1 MNILLVGAGSETSK
15 LSFTLSEHKH
25 TIQAQLAMFA
35 VNHLDMFDFK
45 LIIVVSP
52 EASVQID
59 TLVQA
64 AENGKTIFIVA
75 GASDGLAAWAAGTGV
90 PTYAYPLT
98 GVDLD
103 NMLAEVRRVDA
114 GGVAGDDHYRRIVLG
129 GDIAARIQGQMN
141 ARKIVVTSPKGGTG
155 KTTVSVNLAV
165 ALALSGVTTYLVD
178 ADANAGSLQYHLR
191 LEQINTNL
199 IGLLR
204 RMVDSPA
211 KQNTDAMGAIAAG
224 GAYLS
229 AFTPIDKLPTLKVLP
244 GMVTDELGDKALMD
258 EGVINSTIQGLFDAG
273 VASGGVV
280 IMDVGINPS
289 HPVHRAALRNA
300 EAIAI
305 VIKPEVPDLA
315 ETRRWISRMIASL
328 SGTVGRMSA
337 VEFVGSRVKLCYN
350 MVVGDEFKKAHK
362 MLLGALSEDEINI
375 NLPPNGILPV
385 VDPRIAA
392 HAVNSDNI
400 EDILVWRY
408 KLEKLEELVPFVES
422 LLAFASHF
430 VPAVREGAA
439 RVGLL
444 PGQQKKKQQ
453 KKRGFL
459 KG

>member
-15 LSFTLSEHKH
+15 LNLALSEHKH

-35 VNHLDMFDFK
+35 VNHLEMLNFK
-45 LIIVVSP
+45 LMIVVSP
-52 EASVQID
+52 EASVQVN

-64 AENGKTIFIVA
+64 AENGKMIFIVA
-75 GASDGLAAWAAGTGV
+75 GAADGLAAWAAGTGV
-90 PTYAYPLT
+90 PTFSYPLT
-98 GVDLD
+98 GVELD
-103 NMLAEVRRVDA
+103 KLLAEVRRADA
-114 GGVAGDDHYRRIVLG
+114 GGVAEDDTYRKIVLG

-155 KTTVSVNLAV
+155 KTTVAVNLAV

-178 ADANAGSLQYHLR
+178 ADANAGALQYHLR
-191 LEQINTNL
+191 LEEINTTL

-204 RMVDSPA
+204 MMADNPPRQA
-211 KQNTDAMGAIAAG
+211 ADAMGVIAASG
-224 GAYLS
+224 KYLA
-229 AFTPIDKLPTLKVLP
+229 AFTPMDKLPTLKVLP
-244 GMVTDELGDKALMD
+244 GLVTDDLGDKALQNED
-258 EGVINSTIQGLFDAG
+258 VINNTIRGLFETG

-315 ETRRWISRMIASL
+315 ETRRWIARMISSL
-328 SGTVGRMSA
+328 SGAVGKMSA
-337 VEFVGSRVKLCYN
+337 LEFVGSRVKLCYN
-350 MVVGDEFKKAHK
+350 MVVGDEFKKAHRT
-362 MLLGALSEDEINI
+362 LQNALSEDQINI
-375 NLPPNGILPV
+375 TLAPNGILPV

-392 HAVNSDNI
+392 HAVNSDNV

-408 KLEKLEELVPFVES
+408 KKEKLEELAPFTES
-422 LLAFASHF
+422 LLGFAAHF

-444 PGQQKKKQQ
+444 PGQQKKK
-453 KKRGFL
+453 GWL
-459 KG
+459 K

>member
-15 LSFTLSEHKH
+15 LNLALSEQKH

-35 VNHLDMFDFK
+35 VNHLDMFNFK

-52 EASVQID
+52 EASIQID

-64 AENGKTIFIVA
+64 AEKGKMIFIVA
-75 GASDGLAAWAAGTGV
+75 GAADGLAAWASGTGV
-90 PTYAYPLT
+90 PTFAYPLT
-98 GVDLD
+98 GVELD
-103 NMLAEVRRVDA
+103 KMLAEVRRADA
-114 GGVAGDDHYRRIVLG
+114 GGIAEDGHYRKIVLG

-141 ARKIVVTSPKGGTG
+141 ARKIVITSPKGGTG

-178 ADANAGSLQYHLR
+178 ADANAGALQYHLR
-191 LEQINTNL
+191 LEQINTTL

-204 RMVDSPA
+204 RMADTPA
-211 KQNTDAMGAIAAG
+211 KQSSDAMSAIAAG
-224 GAYLS
+224 GRYLA
-229 AFTPIDKLPTLKVLP
+229 AFTPIENLPTLKVLP
-244 GMVTDELGDKALMD
+244 GMVTDDLGDKALQRED
-258 EGVINSTIQGLFDAG
+258 VINNTIQGLFEAG

-315 ETRRWISRMIASL
+315 ETRRWIARMISSL
-328 SGTVGRMSA
+328 SGSVGKVSA
-337 VEFVGSRVKLCYN
+337 EEFIGSRVKLCYN

-362 MLLGALSEDEINI
+362 TLQNALSEDQLKIS
-375 NLPPNGILPV
+375 LAPNGILPV

-392 HAVNSDNI
+392 HAVNSDNV

-408 KLEKLEELVPFVES
+408 KQEKLEELVPFVES
-422 LLAFASHF
+422 LLAFAAHF

-444 PGQQKKKQQ
+444 PGQQPKKKGLL
-453 KKRGFL
+453 KR
-459 KG
+459 

>member
-1 MNILLVGAGSETSK
+1 MNILLIGAGSETSK
-15 LSFTLSEHKH
+15 LNLALSDQKH

-35 VNHLDMFDFK
+35 VNHLELFNFK

-52 EASVQID
+52 EASVRID

-64 AENGKTIFIVA
+64 AENGKMIFIVA
-75 GASDGLAAWAAGTGV
+75 GASDGLAAWAAGSGV
-90 PTYAYPLT
+90 PTFSYPMT
-98 GVDLD
+98 GVELD
-103 NMLAEVRRVDA
+103 KMLAEVRRADA
-114 GGVAGDDHYRRIVLG
+114 GGIAEDDHYRKIVLG
-129 GDIAARIQGQMN
+129 SDIAARIQGQMN

-178 ADANAGSLQYHLR
+178 ADANAGALQYHLR
-191 LEQINTNL
+191 LERINATL

-204 RMVDSPA
+204 QMADNPP
-211 KQNTDAMGAIAAG
+211 KQSMDAMSAVASA
-224 GAYLS
+224 GAYLA
-229 AFTPIDKLPTLKVLP
+229 AFTPMDNLPTLRVLP
-244 GMVTDELGDKALMD
+244 GLVSDDLGDKALQRED
-258 EGVINSTIQGLFDAG
+258 VINSTIQGLFEAG

-315 ETRRWISRMIASL
+315 ETRRWIARMISSL
-328 SGTVGRMSA
+328 SGQVGRISA

-350 MVVGDEFKKAHK
+350 MVIGDEFKKAHK
-362 MLLGALSEDEINI
+362 LLQNALAEDKVDIS
-375 NLPPNGILPV
+375 LAPNGILPV

-392 HAVNSDNI
+392 HAVNSDNVD
-400 EDILVWRY
+400 DILVWRY
-408 KLEKLEELVPFVES
+408 KLEKLEELGPFVES

-444 PGQQKKKQQ
+444 PGQQHKKK
-453 KKRGFL
+453 GFL
-459 KG
+459 RR